1 MWEIPMKNKVCL
13 AGRAV
18 FAGGKE
24 LQTNKVCSARNVKRP
39 SAAKRACCCVRCGA
53 HFICWRQTLFFD
65 AIRARPKPGDLCGAH
80 KNLVHAESFVAAHH
94 VEPGC
99 TGL

>member
-1 MWEIPMKNKVCL
+1 MGKIPMKNKVCF
-13 AGRAV
+13 AGRAEY
-18 FAGGKE
+18 AGGKAF
-24 LQTNKVCSARNVKRP
+24 QTNKVCSSRNVKRP
-39 SAAKRACCCVRCGA
+39 GAAKCACCCVRCGA
-53 HFICWRQTLFFD
+53 DFICWRQTLFFD
-65 AIRARPKPGDLCGAH
+65 AIRVRTEPADLCRAH